1 MSIPELAEANTVS
14 APRDL
19 HILRLADS
27 TSDIPSTVRDAL
39 EASGWQI
46 TEQKNGFHR
55 ENVPANPDAIL
66 ALDEL
71 WHPLLTRATPDQW
84 NAVQALAGSDKQ
96 LLWATQGLHLGRV
109 TNPEQALA
117 GSRAWKTPALGAR
130 PLMWARPTLL
140 RQVGLDVVLRP
151 LVDGSQVQDVRGHR
165 IRRA

>member
-27 TSDIPSTVRDAL
+27 TPDIPSTVRDAL

-46 TEQKNGFHR
+46 TEQKNGFHG

-117 GSRAWKTPALGAR
+117 HGLFRVAR
-130 PLMWARPTLL
+130 MEDPSVRRTT
-140 RQVGLDVVLRP
+140 LDVGEADAVTTGR
-151 LVDGSQVQDVRGHR
+151 V
-165 IRRA
+165 